1 MSPALN
7 QQRPARWVRFNHDYQ
22 ISPTTLNNFRAGYT
36 REPQMW
42 ARVTSDQGLLQK
54 IGLTGVNPPGD
65 IVPRVQ
71 FSDTYQ
77 NWSDETKNKGVQ
89 VNNTL
94 QFADTLAIFR
104 GNHSLKFGA
113 DMRWQQTNGADSA
126 GQQGLFAF
134 NPNETAL
141 PERRGARQQRQCL
154 RQFPAGRG
162 GQRELQRPVR
172 GARACAIS
180 TRRCS
185 RRTTGRSAAS

>member
-1 MSPALN
+1 MGYH
-7 QQRPARWVRFNHDYQ
+7 ARAAEV
-22 ISPTTLNNFRAGYT
+22 G
-36 REPQMW
+36 
-42 ARVTSDQGLLQK
+42 ARHVGPGLLQK

-94 QFADTLAIFR
+94 QFADTLAVFR
-104 GNHSLKFGA
+104 GNHNLKFGA

-126 GQQGLFAF
+126 GQQGMFAF
-134 NPNETAL
+134 NPQRDGVSHARRDAPTAATRS
-141 PERRGARQQRQCL
+141 PVSCWARWTM
-154 RQFPAGRG
+154 
-162 GQRELQRPVR
+162 
-172 GARACAIS
+172 RATTVCTWCPGCAIS

-185 RRTTGRSAAS
+185 RRTIGRSAAS